1 MRAPLRLELPGER
14 RAGWPAL
21 AASLLVHAVVLTVVV
36 SLARVQV
43 SLVTP
48 ESRVRIAELPV
59 YFQSIQTRPVTP
71 TAAAPSSEP
80 TTPARPAESSVARP
94 GAARGAVRDSSGAER
109 DSSGAAAGAEA
120 EAGTGGLPSG
130 RIGAALASGKLW
142 VRPLPLPP
150 RELAARLTGTA
161 AEMPDS
167 VVSRVI
173 QVFLDSLAADPASRG
188 AQLPSWT
195 TNIAGA
201 RFGLDS
207 KWIHVAGLRIPAAL
221 LALLPIPFGG
231 NELRAFDRSE
241 WLYEDLR
248 QASQR
253 SSNLA
258 EFKTTIREIRERKD
272 AEREFERNRRTAPP
286 SDEEP
291 TLQPLAP

>member
-1 MRAPLRLELPGER
+1 MRAPLRFDLPREG
-14 RAGWPAL
+14 RAGWPTF
-21 AASLLVHAVVLTVVV
+21 AASLLAHAVVLAVVV

-43 SLVTP
+43 SLVQP
-48 ESRVRIAELPV
+48 ESRVRLAELPA
-59 YFQSIQTRPVTP
+59 YLGPTRPPPVAP
-71 TAAAPSSEP
+71 MPAARSPEPGSS
-80 TTPARPAESSVARP
+80 ARPSGRSAERP
-94 GAARGAVRDSSGAER
+94 GVAHGAVPDSSGAVR
-109 DSSGAAAGAEA
+109 DSSGAAAGAGP

-150 RELAARLTGTA
+150 RELAARLTGDA
-161 AEMPDS
+161 GEMPDS

-173 QVFLDSLAADPASRG
+173 QAFLDSLAADPASRG

-201 RFGLDS
+201 KFGLDS

-231 NELRAFDRSE
+231 NEQRAFDRSE

-258 EFKTTIREIRERKD
+258 EFKTTIQEIRERKE
-272 AEREFERNRRTAPP
+272 AEREFERNRRTPPP
-286 SDEEP
+286 SDKEP

>member
-1 MRAPLRLELPGER
+1 MRAPLRLGLPRER

-21 AASLLVHAVVLTVVV
+21 AASVLAHAVVLAVVV
-36 SLARVQV
+36 SVVRVRV

-48 ESRVRIAELPV
+48 ESRVRMVELPV
-59 YFQSIQTRPVTP
+59 YR
-71 TAAAPSSEP
+71 E
-80 TTPARPAESSVARP
+80 PARPRPMAPSVAQQPPETTSPARQVATPAERP
-94 GAARGAVRDSSGAER
+94 GVAQRAVPDSSGAVRDSSGA
-109 DSSGAAAGAEA
+109 APGAEP
-120 EAGTGGLPSG
+120 EGGTGGVPAG

-150 RELAARLTGTA
+150 RELAARLTGDA
-161 AEMPDS
+161 GEMPDS

-173 QVFLDSLAADPASRG
+173 QVFLDSLAADPSSRG

-201 RFGLDS
+201 KFGLDS

-231 NELRAFDRSE
+231 NEQRAFDRSE

-253 SSNLA
+253 SGNLA
-258 EFKTTIREIRERKD
+258 EFKTTIREIRERKE
-272 AEREFERNRRTAPP
+272 AEREFERNRRTPPP
-286 SDEEP
+286 SDKEP
-291 TLQPLAP
+291 TLQPMAP